1 MKKGAKLG
9 GYELLEPLGSGG
21 AGTVFMAR
29 APRGD
34 LVALK
39 VLHRHDEAGLARFD
53 RERRLLAEFGEA
65 EGFVPLLDAGTTP
78 HGPFLV
84 MPFLGGGTLRDRLEK
99 GPLAVDEAIA
109 LATRLARALGRAHDK
124 GIVHRDVKP
133 ENIIFRDP
141 RTPLVAD
148 LGLAKH
154 YSTGGESP
162 SLSLSKTGVFKGTAG
177 YMPPEQMRDAKL
189 VGPPSD
195 VFALGA
201 VLYECLAGEPPF
213 QGETGLELMA
223 AVELAH
229 VPPLASVRKDVPAWL
244 SRVVDQAL
252 ARTVAARLQDGHR
265 LADALE
271 ARETARPRSKLP
283 IAAAL
288 LVVGGVAAA
297 AVFGLRRQ
305 RDRAGAA
312 DVAPSTS
319 AATQQEADLCA
330 GFRAGRGFKLESVFG
345 RHDWKHTRDVYGAAL
360 SPDGSRAVT
369 CGLERHV
376 HAWDTA
382 TGRELWSVVAE
393 GDFSGAVAFSPAG
406 DRVALGGDWPGVKIL
421 DAATGRLVV
430 KLAGHDG
437 GTGAVRWLPD
447 GKRLLSAGGP
457 YDKDPDKVS
466 IKEWDAA
473 SGTLIRTIPGPCG
486 IASKLAIT
494 PDGKRVFSAG
504 NGGELI
510 EWDLERGERRK
521 TLGGNQRLTGVAV
534 TPDGRSAFT
543 SDNDLSVV
551 RQWDLET
558 GEHRDLEPFK
568 ANVFGVA
575 ISADGK
581 RLAAVAWEGI
591 RVWELPGPKLVW
603 DHPEVHGRAI
613 AMSPDGRRLLTGHQD
628 GVVRFWDLDA
638 KKELGARAGFD
649 GPVVALA
656 ATKSRLVG
664 ASTSERHFEVRELR
678 HDALVNRKELGAT
691 IVSCILAPDASK
703 AVVLRNHHPAEQLP
717 HERFIY
723 DATNGAVLFA
733 TQDIQADYPPRVA
746 AFSPNSHRVLVGDLR
761 GLVASFETDA
771 DYRNLGRFVPG
782 GLGTPVN
789 ALAFLD
795 DDVHWMAGD
804 DRGAVTF
811 AETKGSPE
819 DPTFAAGTHRSPVTA
834 VAVRRH
840 HAVSGDRDGAVKMW
854 DPGAR
859 RFLKDLLPSHER
871 TVVAAAVSE
880 DGRRAATASEEGTI
894 AIWDLD
900 KAQRAATIDLA
911 TSSDCGRTLLF
922 DGDRLHVGTAR
933 GVVLT
938 FELAR

>member
-9 GYELLEPLGSGG
+9 GYELIEPLGSGG

-29 APRGD
+29 SPRGD

-99 GPLAVDEAIA
+99 GPLPVDEALA
-109 LATRLARALGRAHDK
+109 LATRLARALGRAHEK

-133 ENIIFRDP
+133 ENILFRDP

-162 SLSLSKTGVFKGTAG
+162 SMSLSKTGVFKGTAG

-189 VGPPSD
+189 VGPPAD

-213 QGETGLELMA
+213 RGETGLELMA

-244 SRVVDQAL
+244 SRVVNRAL
-252 ARTVAARLQDGHR
+252 ARAVPARFQDGHR

-271 ARETARPRSKLP
+271 ARETARSGSKRP
-283 IAAAL
+283 VVAAL
-288 LVVGGVAAA
+288 LLVAGVTVVAA
-297 AVFGLRRQ
+297 FGVRQ
-305 RDRAGAA
+305 RRDRTAP

-319 AATQQEADLCA
+319 SVAHEEVDLCA
-330 GFRAGRGFKLESVFG
+330 GFRAGKGFKLESVFG
-345 RHDWKHTRDVYGAAL
+345 RHDWKHTRDVYGATL
-360 SPDGSRAVT
+360 SPDGTRAVT
-369 CGLERHV
+369 CGRERNV

-382 TGRELWSVVAE
+382 TGRELWSVVTE
-393 GDFSGAVAFSPAG
+393 SEFSGAVAFSPSG

-421 DAATGRLVV
+421 DAGTGRLLV
-430 KLAGHDG
+430 KIEGHGG

-447 GKRLLSAGGP
+447 GRHLLSAGGP
-457 YDKDPDKVS
+457 YDKDADKVT

-473 SGTLIRTIPGPCG
+473 SGALVRTIPGPTG

-510 EWDLERGERRK
+510 EWDLERGERVK
-521 TLGGNQRLTGVAV
+521 TFGGNERLTGVAV
-534 TPDGRSAFT
+534 TPDRRWAFT

-558 GEHRDLEPFK
+558 GGHRDLEPFK

-575 ISADGK
+575 LSADGR

-613 AMSPDGRRLLTGHQD
+613 AMTPDGRRLLTGHQD
-628 GVVRFWDLDA
+628 GVVRFWDLDE

-664 ASTSERHFEVRELR
+664 ASASERHFEVRELR
-678 HDALVNRKELGAT
+678 QGVLVTRKEVGAT
-691 IVSCILAPDASK
+691 VVSCLLSPDGTK
-703 AVVLRNHHPAEQLP
+703 AAVLRAHHPNEQAE
-717 HERFIY
+717 HERTIY
-723 DATNGAVLFA
+723 DTTNGAVLFTA
-733 TQDIQADYPPRVA
+733 QDIQADYPPSVA
-746 AFSPNSHRVLVGDLR
+746 AFSPNSHRVLVGDRR
-761 GLVASFETDA
+761 GLVSSFETDA

-795 DDVHWMAGD
+795 DDVHWMSGD

-819 DPTFAAGTHRSPVTA
+819 DPTFAAGSHRTAVTA

-840 HAVSGDRDGAVKMW
+840 HAVSGDREGALKMW
-854 DPGAR
+854 DPGAH

-871 TVVAAAVSE
+871 TVLAAAVSE
-880 DGRRAATASEEGTI
+880 DGRRAATASEDGTI

-900 KAQRAATIDLA
+900 KAQRVATIDLA
-911 TSSDCGRTLLF
+911 TSSDSGRALLF
-922 DGDRLHVGTAR
+922 DGERLYVGTAR

-938 FELAR
+938 FELVR